1 MDKFNHVLDLMD
13 EIIEREIEIEHVF
26 DITKA
31 ELSAL
36 RVIADAARA
45 VHDVEVVWGSHG
57 YGAARVDVV
66 TWNVL
71 AAALDTYDALEKE
84 QCG

>member
-36 RVIADAARA
+36 CAIADAARDVVLFTNTFYRYEA
-45 VHDVEVVWGSHG
+45 GRRLADALDALDVEV
-57 YGAARVDVV
+57 
-66 TWNVL
+66 
-71 AAALDTYDALEKE
+71 
-84 QCG
+84 